1 MKDDQNR
8 VTVALWNMIKP
19 YMMTDTDGEY
29 TPTFGTVVDG
39 FRDLYCIYISVTP
52 ATNDDIIVYR
62 YRYEVF
68 QIESNNI
75 KNQFTGSDH
84 SYYLAMRKAIEKALE
99 FVSETKIKPKM

>member
-29 TPTFGTVVDG
+29 TPTFGTVVDR
-39 FRDLYCIYISVTP
+39 FRNLYSIYISVTP

-68 QIESNNI
+68 QIEGNNI